1 LAQGKKGRGGE
12 GEIEQ
17 SKIKIEEH
25 DSTTSNITQ
34 KNDLSTKS
42 CVLSLLGNYIHKY
55 FYLKGEQKMDTPT
68 DREQE
73 PVGTRELESIPVSG
87 TVSAQKVTEVN
98 FDSNPLETPLYTQE
112 KVSVEE
118 LKINGEDLVT
128 KVKELIHEGNIRRII
143 IKNEEGR
150 ILVEVPL
157 TVGVV
162 GGVLGA
168 ALFPVI
174 AAVGAIGALV
184 AQMTIIIERTD

>member
-1 LAQGKKGRGGE
+1 
-12 GEIEQ
+12 
-17 SKIKIEEH
+17 
-25 DSTTSNITQ
+25 
-34 KNDLSTKS
+34 
-42 CVLSLLGNYIHKY
+42 
-55 FYLKGEQKMDTPT
+55 MDTPT
-68 DREQE
+68 ERLQE
-73 PVGTRELESIPVSG
+73 PVGTRELESIPVSEK
-87 TVSAQKVTEVN
+87 VSSQKVSEVN
-98 FDSNPLETPLYTQE
+98 FETTPLDTPAYTQQ

-118 LKINGEDLVT
+118 VKINGDDLVA

-162 GGVLGA
+162 GGVIGA

-184 AQMTIIIERTD
+184 AHMTIIIERTE

>member
-1 LAQGKKGRGGE
+1 M
-12 GEIEQ
+12 
-17 SKIKIEEH
+17 
-25 DSTTSNITQ
+25 N
-34 KNDLSTKS
+34 
-42 CVLSLLGNYIHKY
+42 
-55 FYLKGEQKMDTPT
+55 TPT

-73 PVGTRELESIPVSG
+73 PVGTRELESIPVSEK
-87 TVSAQKVTEVN
+87 VSAQKVNEVN
-98 FDSNPLETPLYTQE
+98 FETTPLETPAYTQQ

-118 LKINGEDLVT
+118 VKINGDDLVA

-162 GGVLGA
+162 GGVIGA

-184 AQMTIIIERTD
+184 AHLTIIIERTE

>member
-1 LAQGKKGRGGE
+1 
-12 GEIEQ
+12 
-17 SKIKIEEH
+17 
-25 DSTTSNITQ
+25 
-34 KNDLSTKS
+34 
-42 CVLSLLGNYIHKY
+42 
-55 FYLKGEQKMDTPT
+55 MDTPT

-73 PVGTRELESIPVSG
+73 PVGTRELESIPVSDK
-87 TVSAQKVTEVN
+87 VSAQKVTEVN
-98 FDSNPLETPLYTQE
+98 FETTPLETPAYNQQ

-118 LKINGEDLVT
+118 VKINGDDLVA

-162 GGVLGA
+162 GGVIGA

-184 AQMTIIIERTD
+184 AHMTIIIERTE

>member
-1 LAQGKKGRGGE
+1 
-12 GEIEQ
+12 
-17 SKIKIEEH
+17 
-25 DSTTSNITQ
+25 
-34 KNDLSTKS
+34 
-42 CVLSLLGNYIHKY
+42 
-55 FYLKGEQKMDTPT
+55 MDTPT
-68 DREQE
+68 DRAQE
-73 PVGTRELESIPVSG
+73 PVGTRELESIPVSEK
-87 TVSAQKVTEVN
+87 VSAQKVAEVN
-98 FDSNPLETPLYTQE
+98 FETTPLETPAYTQE

-118 LKINGEDLVT
+118 VKINGDDLVT

-162 GGVLGA
+162 GGVIGA

-184 AQMTIIIERTD
+184 AHMTIIIERTE

>member
-1 LAQGKKGRGGE
+1 
-12 GEIEQ
+12 
-17 SKIKIEEH
+17 
-25 DSTTSNITQ
+25 
-34 KNDLSTKS
+34 
-42 CVLSLLGNYIHKY
+42 
-55 FYLKGEQKMDTPT
+55 MDTPT

-73 PVGTRELESIPVSG
+73 LVGARELESIPVSG
-87 TVSAQKVTEVN
+87 KVAAEKVTQVN
-98 FDSNPLETPLYTQE
+98 FESIPLETPVYTQE

-118 LKINGEDLVT
+118 LKINGNDLVA

-162 GGVLGA
+162 GGVIGA

-184 AQMTIIIERTD
+184 AHMTIIIERTE